1 MAKFRAAF
9 IIHVFAVLHAA
20 VTWLC
25 HLGGIDDSLILTLLT
40 MSMTV
45 ILCYVKRMSVDFA
58 AIMIVLVNLFGFFLG
73 KWGAAL
79 LDRFISID
87 VLPHIIATF
96 VTTELLGW
104 GLLLFVRFFPGR
116 SAHKAPSWKED
127 TGWLVAAVTIVFM
140 LRIGINLL
148 LSEGRTDSGTLHIV
162 IDVGAFCLVFVIYFA
177 ARMRNRADIE
187 RERTHQAE
195 FRYMTL
201 KQQVNPH
208 FLFNCLNILDGII
221 QEEPAGSDKASRYIH
236 KLAGVYRYLLKHEG
250 ESFVRLSD
258 EIEFARM
265 YKELLEER
273 FPQGLVFETDIAP
286 EARPRYIVPCALQLL
301 IENATKHN
309 AITEENPLV
318 IRITADRDSLTVSNN
333 IVPRL
338 SPSPSTG
345 LGQKYIKQ
353 LYGDLSGRELV
364 IRHDPDRYSIT
375 LPLL

>member
-1 MAKFRAAF
+1 MTQIRAGLV
-9 IIHVFAVLHAA
+9 IHIFAVLHAA
-20 VTWLC
+20 VLWLC
-25 HLGGIDDSLILTLLT
+25 HLGGIDETLILTILT
-40 MSMTV
+40 MVMTV
-45 ILCYVKRMSVDFA
+45 LLGLVKKLSVDFT
-58 AIMIVLVNLFGFFLG
+58 AILIVLVNVFGFFLG
-73 KWGAAL
+73 NWGAL
-79 LDRFISID
+79 LLGRVFSNEL
-87 VLPHIIATF
+87 LPHLIATF

-104 GLLLFVRFFPGR
+104 GLLLFVRILPGR
-116 SAHKAPSWKED
+116 SGNAHPSWKED

-148 LSEGRTDSGTLHIV
+148 LSNGRSDADTLHVV
-162 IDVGAFCLVFVIYFA
+162 IEVGAFCLVFVIYFA
-177 ARMRNRADIE
+177 ARMHNRADIE

-221 QEEPAGSDKASRYIH
+221 QEEPAESEKASRYIH
-236 KLAGVYRYLLKHEG
+236 KLSGIYRYLLKHEG
-250 ESFVRLSD
+250 ESLVHLSD
-258 EIEFARM
+258 EIEFAKM

-273 FPQGLVFETDIAP
+273 FPQGLVFQTDIADD
-286 EARPRYIVPCALQLL
+286 ARNRHIVPCALQLL

-309 AITEENPLV
+309 AISEDNPLV
-318 IRITADRDSLTVSNN
+318 IRISADRNSLTVSNN

-353 LYGDLSGRELV
+353 LYRDLSGRDLV
-364 IRHDPDRYSIT
+364 IRSAADTYSIT